1 MLELYIPAVE
11 DLWFRQAMEADPAT
25 MAYNAGWDVSYD
37 GYHPD
42 TGCID
47 LPEPLWPAEHAR
59 LVGREPEQFYAFVR
73 EIETGA
79 FVGEVNFQRESPG
92 GGCGMGPR
100 IEITRQDIEM
110 LYGESVF
117 EEKRESRSQNRGKRR
132 RSGRG
137 AAARPQERR
146 TLELM
151 PIGNRLAAGGEEL
164 ADTEAGQAVSE
175 PVLTPPQSVGSQFQ
189 NPSMAGNSAVGDIS
203 AMTAPSAMAGSSSM
217 ADTSAMADASAM
229 ADTSAIVTEEELEAL
244 LKEFLTS

>member
-59 LVGREPEQFYAFVR
+59 LVGREPERFYAFVR

-92 GGCGMGPR
+92 GGYGMGVVIHAPFR
-100 IEITRQDIEM
+100 GRG
-110 LYGESVF
+110 YGLPALELLLRRAFEDCGVPVLRNSF
-117 EEKRESRSQNRGKRR
+117 EEDPAAALAVHL
-132 RSGRG
+132 RSGFRPVG
-137 AAARPQERR
+137 RSVWTRFARPV
-146 TLELM
+146 TLLELELTREEWAK
-151 PIGNRLAAGGEEL
+151 NRL
-164 ADTEAGQAVSE
+164 T
-175 PVLTPPQSVGSQFQ
+175 
-189 NPSMAGNSAVGDIS
+189 
-203 AMTAPSAMAGSSSM
+203 
-217 ADTSAMADASAM
+217 
-229 ADTSAIVTEEELEAL
+229 
-244 LKEFLTS
+244 

>member
-92 GGCGMGPR
+92 GGYGMGVVIHAPFR
-100 IEITRQDIEM
+100 GRG
-110 LYGESVF
+110 YGLPALELLLRRAFEDCGVPVLRNSF
-117 EEKRESRSQNRGKRR
+117 EEDRAAALAVHLRSGFRPVGRSVWTRFARPVTLLELELTREEWAQNR
-132 RSGRG
+132 
-137 AAARPQERR
+137 P
-146 TLELM
+146 T
-151 PIGNRLAAGGEEL
+151 
-164 ADTEAGQAVSE
+164 
-175 PVLTPPQSVGSQFQ
+175 
-189 NPSMAGNSAVGDIS
+189 
-203 AMTAPSAMAGSSSM
+203 
-217 ADTSAMADASAM
+217 
-229 ADTSAIVTEEELEAL
+229 
-244 LKEFLTS
+244 